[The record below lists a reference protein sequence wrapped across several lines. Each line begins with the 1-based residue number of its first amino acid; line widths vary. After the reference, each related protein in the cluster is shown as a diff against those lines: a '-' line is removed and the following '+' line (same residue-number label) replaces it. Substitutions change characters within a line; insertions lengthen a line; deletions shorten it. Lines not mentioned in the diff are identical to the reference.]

1 MKLVK
6 IVTTNSVYLRDLVLV
21 TNDINSLDY
30 AHNRE
35 IVING
40 LLEIVI
46 DNIKRSVYDI
56 PSDIT
61 INDIAEV
68 IHEAIPD
75 IIIPLYILDN
85 ILSILNIIKEELT
98 AIVVLEVVEPNTTI
112 YTSYLINEIIKIRLY
127 DISPMERI
135 KYDSR

>member
-6 IVTTNSVYLRDLVLV
+6 IVTTNSVYLRDLIYIA
-21 TNDINSLDY
+21 NDINSLDY

-40 LLEIVI
+40 LLELII
-46 DNIKRSVYDI
+46 DNIKRSVFDI
-56 PSDIT
+56 PNDIT
-61 INDIAEV
+61 INDVSEV
-68 IHEAIPD
+68 IHDSISD
-75 IIIPLYILDN
+75 IILPIQLLN
-85 ILSILNIIKEELT
+85 NMVSILNVIKEEI
-98 AIVVLEVVEPNTTI
+98 APMVILEALEPNTTV

>member
-6 IVTTNSVYLRDLVLV
+6 TVTTNSVYLRDLVLV
-21 TNDINSLDY
+21 ANDINSLNY

-40 LLEIVI
+40 LLEVVI
-46 DNIKRSVYDI
+46 DNIKKSVYDI
-56 PSDIT
+56 PADLT

-68 IHEAIPD
+68 VHETIPD
-75 IIIPLYILDN
+75 IIIPIYLLNN

>member
-75 IIIPLYILDN
+75 IIIPLYLLDN

>member
-6 IVTTNSVYLRDLVLV
+6 IVTTNSVYLRDLIYIA
-21 TNDINSLDY
+21 NDINSLDY

-40 LLEIVI
+40 LLELII
-46 DNIKRSVYDI
+46 DNIKRSVFDI
-56 PSDIT
+56 PNDIT
-61 INDIAEV
+61 INDVSEV
-68 IHEAIPD
+68 IHDSISD
-75 IIIPLYILDN
+75 IILPIQLLN
-85 ILSILNIIKEELT
+85 NMVSILNVIKEEI
-98 AIVVLEVVEPNTTI
+98 APMVILEAFEPNTTV

>member
-68 IHEAIPD
+68 ILEPIPD
-75 IIIPLYILDN
+75 IIIPLYLLDN

-135 KYDSR
+135 KYDCR

>member
-75 IIIPLYILDN
+75 IIIPLYLLNTILR
-85 ILSILNIIKEELT
+85 ILNIIKEELT

>member
-6 IVTTNSVYLRDLVLV
+6 IVTTNSVYLRDLIYIA
-21 TNDINSLDY
+21 NDINSLDY

-40 LLEIVI
+40 LLELIV
-46 DNIKRSVYDI
+46 DNIKRSVFDI
-56 PSDIT
+56 PNDIT
-61 INDIAEV
+61 INDVSEV
-68 IHEAIPD
+68 IHDSISD
-75 IIIPLYILDN
+75 IILPIQLLN
-85 ILSILNIIKEELT
+85 NMVSILNVIKEEI
-98 AIVVLEVVEPNTTI
+98 APMVILEAFEPNTTV

>member
-75 IIIPLYILDN
+75 IIIPLYLLDN

-112 YTSYLINEIIKIRLY
+112 YTSYLINEIIKIRLN
-127 DISPMERI
+127 DISPMVRI
-135 KYDSR
+135 KNDSR

>member
-75 IIIPLYILDN
+75 IIIPLYLLDN

-112 YTSYLINEIIKIRLY
+112 YTSYLINEIIKNRLY

>member
-1 MKLVK
+1 MNLVK
-6 IVTTNSVYLRDLVLV
+6 VITTNSVYLRDLVLIA
-21 TNDINSLDY
+21 NDINSLDY

-40 LLEIVI
+40 LLEVIV
-46 DNIKRSVYDI
+46 DNIKRSVFDI
-56 PSDIT
+56 PNDIT
-61 INDIAEV
+61 INDVSEV
-68 IHEAIPD
+68 IHDIIPD
-75 IIIPLYILDN
+75 IIIPIQ
-85 ILSILNIIKEELT
+85 ILNNIVCVLNVIKEELT
-98 AIVVLEVVEPNTTI
+98 PIVILEAFEPNTTV

>member
-6 IVTTNSVYLRDLVLV
+6 TITTNSVYLRDLVLV
-21 TNDINSLDY
+21 ANDINSLNY

-40 LLEIVI
+40 LLEVVI
-46 DNIKRSVYDI
+46 DNIKKSVYDI
-56 PSDIT
+56 PADLT

-68 IHEAIPD
+68 VHETIPD
-75 IIIPLYILDN
+75 IIIPLYLLNN

-112 YTSYLINEIIKIRLY
+112 YTSYLVNEIIKIRLY

>member
-6 IVTTNSVYLRDLVLV
+6 IVTTNSVYLRDLILV

-40 LLEIVI
+40 LLEVVI
-46 DNIKRSVYDI
+46 DNIKKSVYDI
-56 PSDIT
+56 PSDLT

-68 IHEAIPD
+68 VHEAIPD
-75 IIIPLYILDN
+75 IIIPLYLLNTILR
-85 ILSILNIIKEELT
+85 ILNIIKEELT

>member
-6 IVTTNSVYLRDLVLV
+6 IVTTNSVYLRDLIYIA
-21 TNDINSLDY
+21 NDINSLDY

-40 LLEIVI
+40 LLELIV
-46 DNIKRSVYDI
+46 DNIKRSVFDI
-56 PSDIT
+56 PNDIT
-61 INDIAEV
+61 INDVSEV
-68 IHEAIPD
+68 IHDSISD
-75 IIIPLYILDN
+75 IILPIQLLDN
-85 ILSILNIIKEELT
+85 MVSILNVIKEEI
-98 AIVVLEVVEPNTTI
+98 APMVILEAFEPNTTV

>member
-6 IVTTNSVYLRDLVLV
+6 IVTTNSVYLRDLIYIA
-21 TNDINSLDY
+21 NDINSLDY

-40 LLEIVI
+40 LLELIV
-46 DNIKRSVYDI
+46 DNIKRSVFDI
-56 PSDIT
+56 PNDIT
-61 INDIAEV
+61 INDVSEV
-68 IHEAIPD
+68 IHDSISD
-75 IIIPLYILDN
+75 IILPIQLLN
-85 ILSILNIIKEELT
+85 NMVSILNVIKEEI
-98 AIVVLEVVEPNTTI
+98 APMVILEAFEPNTTV

-135 KYDSR
+135 KCDSR

>member
-6 IVTTNSVYLRDLVLV
+6 IVTTNSVYLRDLIYIA
-21 TNDINSLDY
+21 NDINSLDY

-40 LLEIVI
+40 LLELII
-46 DNIKRSVYDI
+46 DNIKRSVFDI
-56 PSDIT
+56 PNDIT
-61 INDIAEV
+61 INDVSEV
-68 IHEAIPD
+68 IHDSISD
-75 IIIPLYILDN
+75 IILPIQLLDN
-85 ILSILNIIKEELT
+85 MVSILNVIKEEI
-98 AIVVLEVVEPNTTI
+98 APMVILEAFEPNTTV

>member
-75 IIIPLYILDN
+75 IIIPLYLLDN
-85 ILSILNIIKEELT
+85 ILSVLNIIKEELT

>member
-6 IVTTNSVYLRDLVLV
+6 IVTTNSVYLRDLILV

-75 IIIPLYILDN
+75 IIIPLYLLDN

>member
-75 IIIPLYILDN
+75 IIIPLYLLDN

-127 DISPMERI
+127 DISPMQRI